1 MPSSKLRLLAPLA
14 LALVLAACFEPP
26 VLETLDLRFLRDG
39 SFVVTGTVEVSD
51 EKGEANPALTR
62 RLARVRQELE
72 EGSDAWGR
80 RFAALEPAAERFAW
94 EKQLGAI
101 RRGTRAALSTEPR
114 SLRAFFGDTS
124 LDVSYEIREGIAEL
138 AITPG
143 SPARAS
149 RSQHQEVERTLE
161 GWSVHLAAY
170 LKETGDLWTYLDERP
185 DRAHPCLGTLFED
198 LLADEV
204 REKLEPLTDGELERI
219 DRLRQAMEQVMA
231 VLLVPEGADHSPE
244 ELSHLVYD
252 PFPARLT
259 IRLPGRPLEAPEG
272 FKVDPDGVDRDGKA
286 LVAAGPGLWQA
297 LQSLE
302 GQWIAPDPVLLYV
315 QRDGREQKEPLDL
328 DALLA
333 SPRQAEPA
341 PSADEVR
348 EALEDRLRPVPL
360 YRVTFAV
367 QPDAEPTAEEIGWSF

>member
-1 MPSSKLRLLAPLA
+1 MLTRQLGRLTPL
-14 LALVLAACFEPP
+14 LLCLGLAACFEPP

-39 SFVVTGTVEVSD
+39 SFVVTSTVEVSD

-62 RLARVRQELE
+62 RLAQVRQELE
-72 EGSDAWGR
+72 EGSDPWGR
-80 RFAALEPAAERFAW
+80 RFASLEPAAERFAW
-94 EKQLGAI
+94 EKQLGAL
-101 RRGTRAALSTEPR
+101 RRGTRAALATEPER
-114 SLRAFFGDTS
+114 LHAFFGDTS
-124 LDVSYEIREGIAEL
+124 LGVSYEIREGIAEL

-149 RSQHQEVERTLE
+149 RSQRDEVERTLDA
-161 GWSVHLAAY
+161 WSGHVAAY
-170 LKETGDLWTYLDERP
+170 LKEAGDLWTYLDERP

-198 LLADEV
+198 LLADDV
-204 REKLEPLTDGELERI
+204 REKLEPLTAEELERI

-231 VLLVPEGADHSPE
+231 VLLVPEGADHSPD

-259 IRLPGRPLEAPEG
+259 VRLPGRPLEAPEG
-272 FKVDPDGVDRDGKA
+272 FAVDRDGKA

-302 GQWIAPDPVLLYV
+302 GRWLTPDPALLYV
-315 QRDGREQKEPLDL
+315 QRDGRDQKEPLDL
-328 DALLA
+328 AALVALPHR
-333 SPRQAEPA
+333 SEPA

-348 EALEDRLRPVPL
+348 KALEDRLHPEPL

-367 QPDAEPTAEEIGWSF
+367 QQDAEPTAAEIGW